1 MLMNTW
7 YVAGLVDDVK
17 DKPKQVK
24 LLSQDFVLFRDE
36 AGVLHCLSDICIHR
50 GASLSAGRVTKGC
63 IECPYHGWRYRGD
76 GAASEIPAHPDAR
89 IPKRVRVDS
98 YPVQERYG
106 WIWVFLG
113 DAPESQRPPIPEF
126 PEYDDPSRRTIRGTF
141 TWNANYGR
149 VVENGVDFA
158 HAAFVHPSFGD
169 RDRAEIKDYQMTK
182 QEWSAKARIAMQPPP
197 YKGIWGFKRKERS
210 DVIAK
215 PEWHIGGMSVILRLQ
230 ITDDWNNAL
239 FDVNTPI
246 DENTTLTHW
255 QLSRNFFTQKFFDND
270 TYRRTMKIF
279 IEDHDVLDR
288 LNPVEL
294 PASLRDEFS
303 MESDAMMVSFRQKRA
318 ELYRQGWGL
327 DTHTYENEFG
337 DRKAAVIPSP
347 ARGEDPKGW
356 VLPEVPRLSPEGEPM
371 RQAAE

>member
-7 YVAGLVDDVK
+7 YVAGLSDDVT
-17 DKPKQVK
+17 DQPKQVK
-24 LLSQDFVLFRDE
+24 LLGQDFVLFRDE
-36 AGVLHCLSDICIHR
+36 AGTLHCLSDICIHR
-50 GASLSAGRVTKGC
+50 GASLAGGRVTKGC

-76 GAASEIPAHPDAR
+76 GSAAEIPAHPGVR

-98 YPVQERYG
+98 YPVQEKYG
-106 WIWVFLG
+106 WVWVFLG
-113 DAPESQRPPIPEF
+113 DAPEQERPPLPEF
-126 PEYDDPSRRTIRGTF
+126 PEFDMPGRRTIRGTF

-169 RDRAEIKDYQMTK
+169 RDDAEIKDYQIEK
-182 QEWSAKARIAMQPPP
+182 HEWSANARIAMRPPP

-210 DVIAK
+210 DVIAR
-215 PEWHIGGMSVILRLQ
+215 PEWHIAGMSVILRLQ
-230 ITDDWNNAL
+230 ITDDWDNAL

-246 DENTTLTHW
+246 DENTTLTYW
-255 QLSRNFFTQKFFDND
+255 QLSRNFFTQKFFDAD

-279 IEDHDVLDR
+279 LEDHAVLR
-288 LNPVEL
+288 KLNPVEL
-294 PASLRDEFS
+294 PPSLNQEFS
-303 MESDAMMVSFRQKRA
+303 MESDAMMVAFRQKRA
-318 ELYRQGWGL
+318 ELYRRGWGV
-327 DTHTYENEFG
+327 DIKTYEDEFG

-356 VLPEVPRLSPEGEPM
+356 VLPEVPRLSPEGEPI
-371 RQAAE
+371 RHAAE

>member
-7 YVAGLVDDVK
+7 YVAGLTEDVT

-36 AGVLHCLSDICIHR
+36 AGALHCLSDICIHR

-76 GAASEIPAHPDAR
+76 GSAAEIPAHPGAR

-113 DAPESQRPPIPEF
+113 DAPEAERPPIPEF

-169 RDRAEIKDYQMTK
+169 RDRPEIKGYKMTK
-182 QEWSAKARIAMQPPP
+182 SDWSAQARIAMQPPP
-197 YKGIWGFKRKERS
+197 YKGIWGFKRKER
-210 DVIAK
+210 
-215 PEWHIGGMSVILRLQ
+215 
-230 ITDDWNNAL
+230 
-239 FDVNTPI
+239 
-246 DENTTLTHW
+246 
-255 QLSRNFFTQKFFDND
+255 
-270 TYRRTMKIF
+270 
-279 IEDHDVLDR
+279 
-288 LNPVEL
+288 
-294 PASLRDEFS
+294 
-303 MESDAMMVSFRQKRA
+303 
-318 ELYRQGWGL
+318 
-327 DTHTYENEFG
+327 
-337 DRKAAVIPSP
+337 
-347 ARGEDPKGW
+347 
-356 VLPEVPRLSPEGEPM
+356 
-371 RQAAE
+371 

>member
-7 YVAGLVDDVK
+7 YVAGWSDDVGTE
-17 DKPKQVK
+17 PKQAK
-24 LLSQDFVLFRDE
+24 LLGQDFVLFRDE
-36 AGVLHCLSDICIHR
+36 AGTLHCLSDICIHR
-50 GASLSAGRVTKGC
+50 GASLSAGRVTNGC

-76 GAASEIPAHPDAR
+76 GAAAEIPAHPGVR

-98 YPVQERYG
+98 YPVQEKYG

-113 DAPESQRPPIPEF
+113 DAPEQERPPLPEF
-126 PEYDDPSRRTIRGTF
+126 PEFDMPGRRTIRGTF

-169 RDRAEIKDYQMTK
+169 RDDAEIKDYQIEK
-182 QEWSAKARIAMQPPP
+182 HEWSANARIAMRPPP

-210 DVIAK
+210 DVIAR
-215 PEWHIGGMSVILRLQ
+215 PEWHIAGMSVILRLQ
-230 ITDDWNNAL
+230 ITDDWDNAL

-246 DENTTLTHW
+246 DENTTLTYW
-255 QLSRNFFTQKFFDND
+255 QLSRNFFTQKFFDAD

-279 IEDHDVLDR
+279 LEDHAVLR
-288 LNPVEL
+288 KLNPVEL
-294 PASLRDEFS
+294 PPSLNQEFS
-303 MESDAMMVSFRQKRA
+303 MESDAMMVAFRQKRA
-318 ELYRQGWGL
+318 ELYRRGWGV
-327 DTHTYENEFG
+327 DIKTYEDEFG

-347 ARGEDPKGW
+347 GRGEDPKGW

-371 RQAAE
+371 KIAAE

>member
-7 YVAGLVDDVK
+7 YVAGYSKDVAGTPVHK
-17 DKPKQVK
+17 K
-24 LLSQDFVLFRDE
+24 LLGQDFALFRDE
-36 AGVLHCLSDICIHR
+36 QGTLHCVSDICIHR
-50 GASLSAGRVTKGC
+50 GASLSHGIVHKGC

-76 GAASEIPAHPDAR
+76 GSCAEIPAHPGAR
-89 IPKRVRVDS
+89 IPKRVRIDS

-106 WIWVFLG
+106 WVWVFLG
-113 DAPESQRPPIPEF
+113 DAPESERPPIPEF
-126 PEYDDPSRRTIRGTF
+126 PEYDDPSRRIVSGTF

-169 RDRAEIKDYQMTK
+169 RDEPEIKSYEIHK
-182 QEWSAKARIAMQPPP
+182 SEWSAKAKITMRPPP
-197 YKGIWGFKRKERS
+197 YKGIWKMKRKKKS
-210 DVIAK
+210 DVITE
-215 PEWHIGGMSVILRLQ
+215 PEWHIGGLTVLLRLQ
-230 ITDDWNNAL
+230 ITADWNNVL
-239 FDVNTPI
+239 FDCNTPI

-255 QLSRNFFTQKFFDND
+255 QISRNFFTQKIFDGD
-270 TYRRTMKIF
+270 TYRRTMEIF
-279 IEDHDVLDR
+279 NQDHEVLDR

-303 MESDAMMVSFRQKRA
+303 VESDGMMVAFRRKRQ
-318 ELYRQGWGL
+318 ELYARGWGV
-327 DTHTYENEFG
+327 DIQTYEDDFG

-356 VLPEVPRLSPEGEPM
+356 VLPEVPKLSAEGEPI
-371 RQAAE
+371 RLAAE